1 KSKTRAST
9 GLIPNKPL
17 PSSSKPVKSSRV
29 PSKELPAQ
37 SSTPQRKPSASKAS
51 RVSTSRVQASGPL
64 KPSPKRHP
72 GQLMMSE
79 TPEGYEQT
87 KNCFY
92 VFIRI
97 IWRLTSSSSVPK
109 PPNPNLLIEFNSRF
123 LEASEIHGVLDSP
136 TAEDLVNKSKVKVP
150 AAKRVKIGGGN
161 IVNIKEFFVLYTT
174 AMFAKLG
181 ICEWGPDLDS
191 SEDSLW
197 NEACR
202 ISAIQIFHQWVVAD
216 AFAYMNIN
224 KKFINNI
231 LLLERTY
238 NHYVHYWYGQ
248 KYRQEVKEAGKNQ
261 KDDERKNIQA
271 CQR

>member
-1 KSKTRAST
+1 MLQKNYEAQQQQIANQTKIIEQMQQQAAARDKAYEDLLNKFQEIGVQNVTKSSASMDKKKSKMRAST
-9 GLIPNKPL
+9 GSIPNKPL
-17 PSSSKPVKSSRV
+17 PSSSKPVKFSRV

-37 SSTPQRKPSASKAS
+37 SSTPQQKPSASKAS
-51 RVSTSRVQASGPL
+51 RVSTSCIQASRPL
-64 KPSPKRHP
+64 KPSPKQHP

-92 VFIRI
+92 VFIWI

-123 LEASEIHGVLDSP
+123 SEASEIHGVLDSP
-136 TAEDLVNKSKVKVP
+136 TAEDLVNKSEVKVP
-150 AAKRVKIGGGN
+150 AAEHVKIGGGN

-181 ICEWGPDLDS
+181 IHEWGPDLDS

-197 NEACR
+197 NEACQ
-202 ISAIQIFHQWVVAD
+202 ISAI
-216 AFAYMNIN
+216 
-224 KKFINNI
+224 
-231 LLLERTY
+231 
-238 NHYVHYWYGQ
+238 
-248 KYRQEVKEAGKNQ
+248 
-261 KDDERKNIQA
+261 
-271 CQR
+271 